1 MAVRALHQ
9 PLALFDGIDASSA
22 RRCSAMM
29 ETEKIP
35 TEVARRDTLTFRST
49 VENLGELDDEG
60 SQHLNANLQFHKDEI
75 ASVPDGDKVRPPWGC
90 C

>member
-1 MAVRALHQ
+1 MWLCVLCTSLWR
-9 PLALFDGIDASSA
+9 LFDASSA

-29 ETEKIP
+29 ETEEI
-35 TEVARRDTLTFRST
+35 EVARRDTLTFRST

-60 SQHLNANLQFHKDEI
+60 SQHLNSNLQFHKDEI